1 MTDESSPTIRHPFW
15 QLHNRLLK
23 GHRSIILKAR
33 PQGLRRFAAK
43 WLFHEI
49 ANVFVLWELGESYM
63 AIAGVR
69 TTITIAIAD
78 WIGVDDV
85 KYGDQEERKL

>member
-1 MTDESSPTIRHPFW
+1 
-15 QLHNRLLK
+15 
-23 GHRSIILKAR
+23 
-33 PQGLRRFAAK
+33 
-43 WLFHEI
+43 
-49 ANVFVLWELGESYM
+49 LWELGESYT

-69 TTITIAIAD
+69 TAITIAIAD